1 LLYPHG
7 TPRGGRGIQMTKK
20 NFEPKNILE
29 NKDKA
34 ISLADLQKGDL
45 IQIEWSDASEV
56 RARLSEHY
64 ESPEATVYEWGV
76 FLGVSERK
84 KRQYILLGKEVALPW
99 KEWGAVRVPLD
110 ILDEIHI
117 IKPEFCQVLPA
128 GVLRKIRIRPARGY
142 VFLRKLRLRETIRRA
157 LTKQIPN
164 VQSYGKK
171 IRINEEVPPSE
182 LLVLAIYFSMVALVL
197 LTVIEALHIAFLH
210 SFNSEVFAGITLI
223 IGTIL
228 GAFFGAKA

>member
-1 LLYPHG
+1 
-7 TPRGGRGIQMTKK
+7 MTKK
-20 NFEPKNILE
+20 NFEPKNVLE
-29 NKDKA
+29 NKAVD
-34 ISLADLQKGDL
+34 IGSLHKGDL

-64 ESPEATVYEWGV
+64 ESPEATVYEWGI

-110 ILDEIHI
+110 ILDKIHI
-117 IKPEFCQVLPA
+117 IKPKFCQVLPA
-128 GVLRKIRIRPARGY
+128 GILRKIRIRPARGY
-142 VFLRKLRLRETIRRA
+142 VFLRKFRLRESIRRA
-157 LTKQIPN
+157 LTKQIPIT
-164 VQSYGKK
+164 QSHSKK
-171 IRINEEVPPSE
+171 IKIKEEIPPSE
-182 LLVLAIYFSMVALVL
+182 RLVLGIYFSIVALVL
-197 LTVIEALHIAFLH
+197 LTIIEALHIAFLG

>member
-1 LLYPHG
+1 MAIPSRNTTGSRDVQYG
-7 TPRGGRGIQMTKK
+7 KGISGRK
-20 NFEPKNILE
+20 NVLE
-29 NKDKA
+29 GKA
-34 ISLADLQKGDL
+34 VSLAALQKGDL

-64 ESPEATVYEWGV
+64 ESPEATVYEWGI

-84 KRQYILLGKEVALPW
+84 KRQYLLLGKEVALPW

-110 ILDEIHI
+110 ILDKIHI
-117 IKPEFCQVLPA
+117 IKPKFCQVLPA
-128 GVLRKIRIRPARGY
+128 GILRKIRIRPVRRY
-142 VFLRKLRLRETIRRA
+142 LFLRKFRLREIIRRA
-157 LTKQIPN
+157 LTKQIPT
-164 VQSYGKK
+164 VQSHSKK
-171 IRINEEVPPSE
+171 VRVKEEVPPSE
-182 LLVLAIYFSMVALVL
+182 LLVLGIYFSMVALAL
-197 LTVIEALHIAFLH
+197 LTVIEALHIAFLR